1 MIIVSQA
8 LPFLLVV
15 ITIGGFMYIV
25 VGLGNP
31 SSKYKGTRHNMGFDA
46 IDNIADRNS
55 IDVSSKKF
63 KGVYGKGVIQGQKVV
78 LLKPETYMNLSGESV
93 RAAVDFFKINPE
105 DELIVLYDDISL
117 APGKLRLRA
126 KGSAGGHNGIKNIIA
141 HLGTEK
147 FKRVKIGVGEKP
159 AGMDLA
165 DYVLGRFDKIE
176 RITVDKGI
184 DDAARAVE
192 IMIAEGIDKAMN
204 MFN

>member
-15 ITIGGFMYIV
+15 IKIGGFMYIV